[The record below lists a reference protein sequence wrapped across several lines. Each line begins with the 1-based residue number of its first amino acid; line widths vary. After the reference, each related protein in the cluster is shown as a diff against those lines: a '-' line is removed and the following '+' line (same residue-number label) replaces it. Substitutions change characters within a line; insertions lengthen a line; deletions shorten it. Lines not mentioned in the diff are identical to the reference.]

1 MTRPT
6 DQGPRIST
14 RVAELP
20 GNSLGEIF
28 LMARERQGID
38 MALGTPGYPETT
50 VDIIGAAND
59 AMRAGKNQ
67 YVFPPGDL
75 RLRERIAATLPV
87 PSDPETELTVTVGGT
102 EALFLALHTFIDPG
116 DEVVLLD
123 PGYEQFRSTVA
134 FAGGVPRHVPLHAP
148 DWRFD
153 PDELAAAF
161 TSRTRVVLLNSPG
174 NPTGRVLTRQEL
186 GQIAELAERWDATVI
201 CDEVYSSFVFDGREH
216 LSIAQVPGLAERS
229 VLVGS
234 LSKSHAISG
243 WRLGFLRADARRTA
257 AMRRVQEITTN
268 GAPGPLQLGVGHAAD
283 SADTKA
289 ASQEMGRRRDFAL
302 EIFTGLGMKISP
314 PEGGCFLLA
323 DIGPLTGGRG
333 DGRAFTLELLD
344 ATGVVVVPAA
354 PSFADPVRGAQYV
367 RIAFNRKF
375 ELLHEVE
382 RRVRGFRPAG
392 Q

>member
-1 MTRPT
+1 
-6 DQGPRIST
+6 
-14 RVAELP
+14 
-20 GNSLGEIF
+20 
-28 LMARERQGID
+28 
-38 MALGTPGYPETT
+38 MALGTPGFPETT
-50 VDIIGAAND
+50 VDIIGAAHD

-75 RLRERIAATLPV
+75 RLRERIAAALPV

-161 TSRTRVVLLNSPG
+161 TARTRVVLLNSPG

-186 GQIAELAERWDATVI
+186 GRIAELAERWDATVI

-243 WRLGFLRADARRTA
+243 WRLGFLRADATRTA

-268 GAPGPLQLGVGHAAD
+268 GAPGPLQLAVGHAGDA
-283 SADTKA
+283 ADTQA

-323 DIGPLTGGRG
+323 DVGPLTGGRG
-333 DGRAFTLELLD
+333 DGRSFTLELLD

-354 PSFADPVRGAQYV
+354 PSFADPGRGAPYV
-367 RIAFNRKF
+367 RIAFNRQF

-382 RRVRGFRPAG
+382 RRVRGFRPSG

>member
-1 MTRPT
+1 
-6 DQGPRIST
+6 
-14 RVAELP
+14 
-20 GNSLGEIF
+20 
-28 LMARERQGID
+28 
-38 MALGTPGYPETT
+38 MALGTPGFPETA

-59 AMRAGKNQ
+59 AIRTGKNQ

-75 RLRERIAATLPV
+75 QLREHIAGTLPV
-87 PSDPETELTVTVGGT
+87 PTDPETELTVTVGGT
-102 EALFLALHTFIDPG
+102 EALFLALHALIDPG

-123 PGYEQFRSTVA
+123 PGYEQFRSTIA

-153 PDELAAAF
+153 PDELASAF
-161 TSRTRVVLLNSPG
+161 NSRTRVVLLNSPG

-186 GQIAELAERWDATVI
+186 NWIAELAEQWDATVI
-201 CDEVYSSFVFDGREH
+201 CDEVYSSFVFDGRDH
-216 LSIAQVPGLAERS
+216 ISIAEVPGLAERS

-234 LSKSHAISG
+234 LSKSYAISG
-243 WRLGFLRADARRTA
+243 WRLGFLRASATRTT
-257 AMRRVQEITTN
+257 AMRRVQELTTN
-268 GAPGPLQLGVGHAAD
+268 GAPGPLQLAVGLAAGT
-283 SADTKA
+283 ADLRT
-289 ASQEMGRRRDFAL
+289 ASEEMSRRRDFAL
-302 EIFTGLGMKISP
+302 EIFTGMGMKISP

-323 DIGPLTGGRG
+323 DIGPLTGGRA

-354 PSFADPVRGAQYV
+354 PSFADPVRGASYV
-367 RIAFNRKF
+367 RIAFNRQF

-382 RRVRGFRPAG
+382 RRVRGFRPSG